1 MPAELPDPQD
11 HVTRAGPVEAP
22 PGFFYAF
29 FVFDDEFLGQ
39 HPHALAPPRVGGY
52 TPHWVIRIFCG
63 AAFMPLSTDWVRAFL
78 WTTISWLGV
87 ISVGAEPQLPPEF
100 LIPMNA
106 SQKALYDGNYL
117 ESLRQTCKLMEWLG
131 EAKNQKLLNKAG
143 FDHSGLKAYALSRK
157 AAILAELNCP
167 KHAAAAHHD
176 ARGFIKKLVGAG
188 PLISY
193 LQAGIE
199 FVEADV
205 FRPVADFG
213 VSGFEKFSDPYRS
226 RQALERC
233 NTVINQHLMNDNG
246 DVANRLRAKQHVA
259 VARVL
264 MCDPLDLTKAEPAE
278 DRYTDAKLSL
288 REALLCYEKCGNWRM
303 LIDPDNPS
311 QLLFKRIDDVKDK
324 VKMNTETEVF
334 LKGTIHMT
342 LADWVE
348 WRMTQAELQARQEQE
363 DEMLGWQLNSA
374 EEQFAEMTGFLRAQ
388 FDSGDHPLVARVQL
402 SQAKWFLSIAKRE
415 ATKKKPNML
424 RVRSLLEDCVFGID
438 KLRIGELVSP
448 RQIMEGNF
456 VELAGIEELLR
467 VPELDAEQ
475 KKLLEIRR
483 GMLREALDP
492 DVFEKTAGKQLVD
505 GRGCPRKGAAK

>member
-1 MPAELPDPQD
+1 MSQA
-11 HVTRAGPVEAP
+11 AKKMW
-22 PGFFYAF
+22 PGLCVAM
-29 FVFDDEFLGQ
+29 L
-39 HPHALAPPRVGGY
+39 
-52 TPHWVIRIFCG
+52 CSG
-63 AAFMPLSTDWVRAFL
+63 AVLVA
-78 WTTISWLGV
+78 
-87 ISVGAEPQLPPEF
+87 AEPQLPPGF

-106 SQKALYDGNYL
+106 SQKALYDGHYV

-131 EAKNQKLLNKAG
+131 KAENQKLVYMAG
-143 FDHSGLKAYALSRK
+143 FDHGVLKAYTLSRK

-176 ARGFIKKLVGAG
+176 ARGFIKKLAG
-188 PLISY
+188 SAPLISY

-213 VSGFEKFSDPYRS
+213 VRGFEKFSDSYRS

-264 MCDPLDLTKAEPAE
+264 MCEPVDPAKAEPAE
-278 DRYTDAKLSL
+278 HRYTDAKLSL
-288 REALLCYEKCGNWRM
+288 REALLCHEKCGIWKT

-324 VKMNTETEVF
+324 VKMDTETEVF

-374 EEQFAEMTGFLRAQ
+374 EEQFAEMVGFLRAQ
-388 FDSGDHPLVARVQL
+388 FDSGDHPLLSRVQL
-402 SQAKWFLSIAKRE
+402 SRAKWFLSLAKRE
-415 ATKKKPNML
+415 AAKKKPNIV

-438 KLRIGELVSP
+438 KLRVCSLVSP
-448 RQIMEGNF
+448 RQMMEGNF
-456 VELAGIEELLR
+456 VELAAIEELLAL
-467 VPELDAEQ
+467 PGLAGEQ
-475 KKLLEIRR
+475 KNLFEARR
-483 GMLREALDP
+483 GVLRDALDP
-492 DVFEKTAGKQLVD
+492 DVFEKTAGKHLVD
-505 GRGCPRKGAAK
+505 GRGCPRKGAEK